1 MRSRRPL
8 SFRSRIALPT
18 ILVCMALAASLCGCG
33 EEERTL
39 EAIEDAGTITM
50 ITRNNANSY
59 FIYRSRPMGFEYE
72 LAEAFCE
79 HLDLELR
86 IITPDWQKMFSAL
99 NEHRGDFIAA
109 NLTITP
115 ARQEEVDFSE
125 PYMDVQQQVVVHR
138 KNRHI
143 DEIGDLDGRTVHVRA
158 ETTYEDRLEELNE
171 QEGLMIGIV
180 RHADMPT
187 EELIRMVSKEEIEI
201 TVADSNIALL
211 NRKYYPEIRIAF
223 PIEEEQSLGWAV
235 RKGNEELLGKINA
248 FFDEIKKNG
257 LYGKIYERYYGDVHI
272 FDYVDLK
279 KFHARID
286 SRLPRYKGIIQ
297 RAAEKHGFDWRLIAA
312 VVYQESHFNP
322 RARSFTG
329 VKGLMQVTLTTAKE
343 MGISNRLDPEQSV
356 KAGVKYLKKMFSRW
370 EDIPEPHRMK
380 FALASYNIGYG
391 HVRDAQKLARKQGL
405 DPKKWPSLE
414 KTLPL
419 LRLKRY
425 YKQTKYGYARGTEP
439 VRYVE
444 RITRYYDILRKEE
457 VRKGELALLS
467 SPAAL

>member
-1 MRSRRPL
+1 MDSLPSLMPL
-8 SFRSRIALPT
+8 RLALLYGLLCSLL
-18 ILVCMALAASLCGCG
+18 LVSLCGCA

-39 EAIEDAGTITM
+39 EKIEESGTITM

-59 FIYRSRPMGFEYE
+59 FIYRNQPMGFEYE
-72 LAEAFCE
+72 LAKAFSE

-99 NEHRGDFIAA
+99 REHRGDFIAA

-115 ARQEEVDFSE
+115 SREEQVDFSE
-125 PYMDVQQQVVVHR
+125 PYMDVQQQVVAHR
-138 KNRHI
+138 NNRSI
-143 DEIGDLDGRTVHVRA
+143 NQIADLDGKTVHVRA
-158 ETTYEDRLEELNE
+158 ETSYQERLEELNS

-187 EELIRMVSKEEIEI
+187 EELIRMVSNQEIEI
-201 TVADSNIALL
+201 TIADSNIALL

-235 RKGNEELLGKINA
+235 RKGNKALLEKINS
-248 FFDEIKKNG
+248 FFDTIKKSG

-279 KFHARID
+279 KFHARIE
-286 SRLPRYKGIIQ
+286 SRLPRYKGIIK
-297 RAAEKHGFDWRLIAA
+297 RAAQKHGFDWRLIAA
-312 VVYQESHFNP
+312 AIYQESHYNP

-343 MGISNRLDPEQSV
+343 MGISNRLDPKQSV
-356 KAGVKYLKKMFSRW
+356 QAGVQYLRKLYDRW
-370 EDIPEPHRMK
+370 DDIPKPDRLK

-391 HVRDAQKLARKQGL
+391 HVRDAQKLARDQGL
-405 DPKKWPSLE
+405 PPKKWSSLE
-414 KTLPL
+414 ETLPL

-425 YKQTKYGYARGTEP
+425 YRQTKYGYCRGTEP
-439 VRYVE
+439 IRYVN
-444 RITRYYDILRKEE
+444 RIMRYYDILKKKEIRKNQ
-457 VRKGELALLS
+457 LALLS
-467 SPAAL
+467 RPGAL

>member
-1 MRSRRPL
+1 MPSRLLLL
-8 SFRSRIALPT
+8 SGLLCSLL
-18 ILVCMALAASLCGCG
+18 LVSLCGCA

-39 EAIEDAGTITM
+39 EKIEESGTITM

-59 FIYRSRPMGFEYE
+59 FIYRNQPMGFEYE
-72 LAEAFCE
+72 LAKTFSE

-99 NEHRGDFIAA
+99 QERRGDFIAA
-109 NLTITP
+109 NLTVTP
-115 ARQEEVDFSE
+115 SREEQVDFSE

-138 KNRHI
+138 SNRSI
-143 DEIGDLDGRTVHVRA
+143 KEIADLDGKTVHVRA
-158 ETTYEDRLEELNE
+158 ETSYEERLEELNS

-187 EELIRMVSKEEIEI
+187 EELIRKVSNQEIEI
-201 TVADSNIALL
+201 TIADSNIALL

-223 PIEEEQSLGWAV
+223 PIEEEQPLGWAV
-235 RKGNEELLGKINA
+235 RKGNHALVEKINS
-248 FFDEIKKNG
+248 FFDTIKESG

-279 KFHARID
+279 KFHARIE
-286 SRLPRYKGIIQ
+286 SRLPRYKDIIK
-297 RAAEKHGFDWRLIAA
+297 RAAQKHGFDWRLIAA
-312 VVYQESHFNP
+312 AIYQESHYNP

-343 MGISNRLDPEQSV
+343 MGISNRLDPKQSV
-356 KAGVKYLKKMFSRW
+356 QAGVQYLRKLYDRW
-370 EDIPEPHRMK
+370 DDISKPDRLK

-391 HVRDAQKLARKQGL
+391 HVRDAQKLARDQGL
-405 DPKKWPSLE
+405 PPKKWPSLE
-414 KTLPL
+414 ETLPL

-425 YKQTKYGYARGTEP
+425 YKQTKYGYCRGTEP
-439 VRYVE
+439 IRYVN
-444 RITRYYDILRKEE
+444 RIMRYYDILKKKEIRKNQ
-457 VRKGELALLS
+457 LALLS
-467 SPAAL
+467 RPGAL